1 MNVVRGVYRPR
12 GARWSSWFNHSDEG
26 TVRTVA
32 LLLGIASLLYAVIS
46 VDAVFAQAVYFPVLW
61 YTGALLGVFAL
72 PVVLA
77 VLSRSLS
84 ILWVKALLGLLGIW
98 LLLGIVVT
106 WSFAMTEPSLPLVA
120 GSPWVLG
127 LGVGVAATAAA
138 ALPRT
143 LAWAVVVLDAF
154 AILIPLALS
163 PRALVDEALN
173 SVGALVLC
181 LVVVVVV
188 GLSRST
194 GRRVQGVSA
203 GVQRHERRAAE
214 AVARAHEQTRHNA
227 FVHDT
232 VLVTLSLAAR
242 DEVGLRPRVAVE
254 AIEALRQLSLA
265 GDMGPGT
272 VMRRAS
278 TVAEFVECQRVMA
291 HAADSAIRFSAT
303 ISGDAHIPAQA
314 QWALGDAATQAVR
327 NSIQHA
333 EVGGHSVHRS
343 VHVHISASRVELVIS
358 DDGAG
363 FELAAVPRSRLG
375 VSISII
381 GRMAGIQ
388 GGAAVVHSVPG
399 GGTVVSISWSAQ

>member
-1 MNVVRGVYRPR
+1 VNVVRGVDRPR
-12 GARWSSWFNHSDEG
+12 GARWPSWFNHSDEG

-98 LLLGIVVT
+98 LLGIVVT

-194 GRRVQGVSA
+194 GRRVQGASA
-203 GVQRHERRAAE
+203 GVQRRERRAAE

-265 GDMGPGT
+265 GDVGPGT
-272 VMRRAS
+272 GTGRAS

-314 QWALGDAATQAVR
+314 QRALGDAATQAVR

-333 EVGGHSVHRS
+333 EVVGHSVRRS
-343 VHVHISASRVELVIS
+343 VHVHVSASRVELVIS

-399 GGTVVSISWSAQ
+399 LGTEVSISWSAQ